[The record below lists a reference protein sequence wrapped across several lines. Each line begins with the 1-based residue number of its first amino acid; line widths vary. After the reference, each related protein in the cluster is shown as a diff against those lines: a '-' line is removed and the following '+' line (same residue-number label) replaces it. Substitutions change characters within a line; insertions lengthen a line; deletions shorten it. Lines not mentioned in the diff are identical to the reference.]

1 MQKSGVESKIS
12 SVEQQMRLMAMMQ
25 AGVLDDV
32 DFEDG
37 EEEEEEY
44 YDEVDHAQQLL
55 AHASKL
61 I

>member
-1 MQKSGVESKIS
+1 
-12 SVEQQMRLMAMMQ
+12 MRLMAMMQ